1 MNSMNTVK
9 SRKAAQEPDN
19 KRVFFVILLL
29 FLSIITIIAAVV
41 IVLTLQS
48 RGAAPILAPDYA
60 PRETEKNAEPI
71 GDDGDSKL
79 DQPEGGGAVSLTYAK
94 EVTISLSK
102 KTAQLLFANPTKSN
116 QDMLIQLVIDDV
128 VVLQSGRLTPGNRVS
143 ELELLA
149 GMEKRLSAG
158 GYNGKFVVL
167 YYDRTSGEKAMVNTE
182 IPVTVTVTD

>member
-1 MNSMNTVK
+1 MNTVK
-9 SRKAAQEPDN
+9 NSKKSQEPDN

-29 FLSIITIIAAVV
+29 FLSIVTIIAAVV

-48 RGAAPILAPDYA
+48 GNSSSVLAPDYA
-60 PRETEKNAEPI
+60 PRETEKNAESI

-79 DQPEGGGAVSLTYAK
+79 DQPDGGGAVSLTYAK
-94 EVTISLSK
+94 EVRIRISE

-116 QDMLIQLVIDDV
+116 QDMLLQLVINDTV
-128 VVLQSGRLTPGNRVS
+128 ILQSGRLTPGNRVS

-167 YYDRTSGEKAMVNTE
+167 YYDRISGEKAMVNTE